1 MQTLAEITAS
11 LITNGV
17 PADIATGV
25 AANIFA
31 EQQRIVAEA
40 AAEAT
45 RKAEAAAGVKTWHG
59 IRVKGMRGDR
69 PSERFT
75 VALSDG
81 VAIEPANKGI
91 DSKTGSPVLW
101 PPMMWFASKDRNLLN
116 LTQAQA
122 VTLYRVVRGMGA
134 EQFINALSMIG
145 SDEAVTTYEA
155 ERSALEA
162 SGEIVGR
169 KRK

>member
-45 RKAEAAAGVKTWHG
+45 RKAEESTGVKTWHG
-59 IRVKGMRGDR
+59 LRVKGMKGDR

-75 VALSDG
+75 TALSDG

-101 PPMMWFASKDRNLLN
+101 PPMMWLASKDRNLLN

-122 VTLYRVVRGMGA
+122 VTLYRVVRGMGV
-134 EQFINALSMIG
+134 EQFVNALSVIG
-145 SDEAVTTYEA
+145 SDDAVKAYEA
-155 ERSALEA
+155 EKASLVE